1 MSTHLDNDR
10 ERRLF
15 ELVRDPLFVSS
26 ADGRIVG
33 ANQAGL
39 DLLGMTEAELV
50 SRPYAE
56 LLHPEDREATERELA
71 EVLAHGR
78 TPTPFRV
85 RVVRSDGQTRWI
97 EAQATVDAT
106 SGLIYSVVH
115 DVTDREETFMDRL
128 AGAFRDAPLG
138 MALVAPGGAFLRVN
152 STLCRLLGH
161 TEHELLAEALPDL
174 VEDERVA
181 QALR

>member
-1 MSTHLDNDR
+1 MSTHLDIDR

-26 ADGRIVG
+26 ADGRLVG

-71 EVLAHGR
+71 GR
-78 TPTPFRV
+78 ARPRPDADALPRARRALRRRDALGRV
-85 RVVRSDGQTRWI
+85 
-97 EAQATVDAT
+97 AVDAST
-106 SGLIYSVVH
+106 PP
-115 DVTDREETFMDRL
+115 
-128 AGAFRDAPLG
+128 AG
-138 MALVAPGGAFLRVN
+138 
-152 STLCRLLGH
+152 
-161 TEHELLAEALPDL
+161 
-174 VEDERVA
+174 
-181 QALR
+181 